1 MSLISKSLAAVAV
14 GLASSQARSLV
25 SRIEL
30 DDLLQPMGLA
40 RRGVQWG
47 PAVAALG
54 AGIVVGGSAVLLL
67 APSAAGAIRERFMKS
82 LEAAGVPPETLD
94 PESFDKERMSAT
106 DDNHRSDGIYATP

>member
-14 GLASSQARSLV
+14 GLASSQARSLI

-47 PAVAALG
+47 PTVAALG

-67 APSAAGAIRERFMKS
+67 APSAAGVIRERFMKS
-82 LEAAGVPPETLD
+82 LEAAGVPPETLEPD
-94 PESFDKERMSAT
+94 SDKERMSAT